1 VFCVHNIDIYLTC
14 SSSSSFWFLKTRHVF
29 VALRPFKF
37 FDFDIKDQ
45 RYGGRHQVEHTTM
58 AGAGTLRLPASSRTR
73 WSVHIMIL
81 IAFLLG
87 TLFGYV
93 SRGSVTTKPKAPVV
107 QQHGSVLRLSEIPS
121 RPTSH
126 SDEQGRPITKQQLV
140 DPFVVP
146 NFAGFSIAT
155 LLPNQRISSHQHDT
169 MHEFFYIVSGTG
181 VLQINGVDHSL
192 AAGSF
197 VHAVPGERHSFWA
210 SPETQEAMKM
220 IVFGVT
226 TGPKRTRIR

>member
-1 VFCVHNIDIYLTC
+1 M
-14 SSSSSFWFLKTRHVF
+14 
-29 VALRPFKF
+29 
-37 FDFDIKDQ
+37 
-45 RYGGRHQVEHTTM
+45 TM
-58 AGAGTLRLPASSRTR
+58 GTGMLRLPTSSRTG
-73 WSVHIMIL
+73 WSVHIIIL

-87 TLFGYV
+87 TLFGYA
-93 SRGSVTTKPKAPVV
+93 SRGSVKNEPKAPVA
-107 QQHGSVLRLSEIPS
+107 QQHGSILRLSDVPS

-155 LLPNQRISSHQHDT
+155 LLPNQRVSSHQHDT
-169 MHEFFYIVSGTG
+169 MHEFFYVVSGTG
-181 VLQINGVDHSL
+181 VLQVNGVDHSL
-192 AAGSF
+192 TAGSF

-210 SPETQEAMKM
+210 PPESQQAMKM